1 MIKSPILYLVGLL
14 LILNMS
20 ACQQTP
26 PIKSKSGSGSR
37 GKSTIPTPTNR
48 PCFSTA
54 PTKPRTKS
62 TVFMLA
68 AGADTVDLT
77 ETSTD
82 INNFSQTVQQHFKIP
97 NTQICKLTNAFKA
110 ELENALHSLKQHLIN
125 NDLVIIYFSGHG
137 SHVADDNGDERDG
150 WDEALVT
157 YDIEGKTNPKATD
170 VLRDDH
176 FTMLVN
182 ALPTDKVLTV
192 MDTCFSSGM
201 YLKKSSSNSLLA
213 KARSK
218 FLVKGEIGTQA
229 PRLQTNSA
237 IKNENGNFDPLKG
250 LLLAAAAENEKALEI
265 PNQGGLFTLRFV
277 QQLKKL
283 GDIKPAF
290 EQAAQQVKEET
301 QSGKFKQTPQDIG
314 KWEVLE
320 VN

>member
-1 MIKSPILYLVGLL
+1 MKKLFILLVGAL
-14 LILNMS
+14 LIVS

-26 PIKSKSGSGSR
+26 PIKSKGWFSW

-48 PCFSTA
+48 QCFSTA

-62 TVFMLA
+62 TFFMLA
-68 AGADTVDLT
+68 AGADTGDLT

-82 INNFSQTVQQHFKIP
+82 IDNFSQIVQQHFKIP

-137 SHVADDNGDERDG
+137 SHIADDNGDEEDG

-157 YDIEGKTNPKATD
+157 YDIKGKSDADVKATD
-170 VLRDDH
+170 ILRDDR
-176 FTMLVN
+176 FTALVN
-182 ALPTDKVLTV
+182 ALPTDKILTV
-192 MDTCFSSGM
+192 MDTCFSLGM
-201 YLKKSSSNSLLA
+201 YLKKKPSNSLLA
-213 KARSK
+213 KARTKS
-218 FLVKGEIGTQA
+218 LVKGEIGTQA
-229 PRLQTNSA
+229 PRLQTGST
-237 IKNENGNFDPLKG
+237 IKNEKGNFDALKG

-265 PNQGGLFTLRFV
+265 PNQGGLFTLKFV
-277 QQLKKL
+277 QQFKAL
-283 GDIKPAF
+283 GNIELAF
-290 EQAAQQVKEET
+290 TQASRQVQKET

>member
-1 MIKSPILYLVGLL
+1 
-14 LILNMS
+14 
-20 ACQQTP
+20 
-26 PIKSKSGSGSR
+26 
-37 GKSTIPTPTNR
+37 
-48 PCFSTA
+48 
-54 PTKPRTKS
+54 
-62 TVFMLA
+62 MLA
-68 AGADTVDLT
+68 AGADTENLT

-82 INNFSQTVQQHFKIP
+82 INNFSQIVQRHFNIP

-110 ELENALHSLKQHLIN
+110 ELENALHSIKQHLIN

-137 SHVADDNGDERDG
+137 SQIADDNGDERDG

-157 YDIEGKTNPKATD
+157 YDIKGKSNDDVKATD
-170 VLRDDH
+170 ILRDDR
-176 FTMLVN
+176 FTALVN
-182 ALPTDKVLTV
+182 ALPTDKILTV

-265 PNQGGLFTLRFV
+265 PNQGGLFTIEFV

-290 EQAAQQVKEET
+290 EQAAQQVKEKT
-301 QSGKFKQTPQDIG
+301 QNGKFQQTPQAIG